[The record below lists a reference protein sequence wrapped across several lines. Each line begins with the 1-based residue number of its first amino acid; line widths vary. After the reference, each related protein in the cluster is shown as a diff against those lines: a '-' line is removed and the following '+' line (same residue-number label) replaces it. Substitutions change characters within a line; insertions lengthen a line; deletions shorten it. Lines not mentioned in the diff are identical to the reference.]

1 MLWCKVTHTPIFA
14 HFWCKNY
21 FQVAL
26 ASGGRQ
32 EFELHWHSWHSLCT
46 DLHISLAWVHMA
58 QSPNLTHTHTSELIL
73 QANAL
78 TFDSLNLPITWV
90 NQSWAF
96 FFFAHL
102 HTHINTTS
110 VGTRIRTAGMCW
122 KVWMLL
128 VIGRSHKMTYLAVIW
143 ETARGRKRRREG
155 GKKRNEGDLTVC
167 VCERERLSA
176 GDFQPL
182 SGWIWKQEGG
192 FQ

>member
-1 MLWCKVTHTPIFA
+1 
-14 HFWCKNY
+14 
-21 FQVAL
+21 
-26 ASGGRQ
+26 
-32 EFELHWHSWHSLCT
+32 
-46 DLHISLAWVHMA
+46 MA

-90 NQSWAF
+90 NQSWAFF

-143 ETARGRKRRREG
+143 ETARGRKG
-155 GKKRNEGDLTVC
+155 GRKKKEWGGFDSVC
-167 VCERERLSA
+167 VWEREREAFSWGLSA
-176 GDFQPL
+176 IIRMNLKTGRRVPINKT
-182 SGWIWKQEGG
+182 SGRQAQ
-192 FQ
+192 FYFLF

>member
-1 MLWCKVTHTPIFA
+1 M
-14 HFWCKNY
+14 
-21 FQVAL
+21 
-26 ASGGRQ
+26 
-32 EFELHWHSWHSLCT
+32 SL
-46 DLHISLAWVHMA
+46 
-58 QSPNLTHTHTSELIL
+58 
-73 QANAL
+73 
-78 TFDSLNLPITWV
+78 
-90 NQSWAF
+90 F

-167 VCERERLSA
+167 VCVWERDEFQNRSKTGDLLNNLVIWRLGCISLCVVVTLVLL
-176 GDFQPL
+176 L
-182 SGWIWKQEGG
+182 SLFPSDVFFFLLSDWFAVNKYH
-192 FQ
+192 FLLSV